1 MRLATW
7 NVNSLKARIDRV
19 VAWLD
24 DVSPDVLCIQ
34 ETKLAPD
41 KFPDDLFAQLGYES
55 IHYGQGQWNGVAI
68 LSKVGI
74 ESPRYGLT
82 NDLSG
87 EARAIWATCQGVRVA
102 SLYIPNGRSLEDDHY
117 QYKLRWLEALLSDSS
132 LESEQY
138 EAVVLGGDFNVA
150 PSDLDLWDISAF
162 DGMTHVSPLE
172 RKAIEAIIEAGFVDL
187 FRQMYKDSGLYSWW
201 DYRNGAFHK
210 KNGMRIDLVLG
221 SQKVSRD
228 MVWALIDRNERKG
241 GQSQAR
247 PSDHAPL
254 VIEFDH

>member
-34 ETKLAPD
+34 ETKLAQD
-41 KFPDDLFAQLGYES
+41 KFPHDLFVQLGYES

-82 NDLSG
+82 NDPSG

-117 QYKLRWLEALLSDSS
+117 QYKLRWLEALLSDSR